1 MTFRKTPI
9 PLSGIFTMLVLCLT
23 LITAQGFAQTSTSE
37 DIAILD
43 RASKAFVNVVKQAKP
58 AVVHIKVEKTTTSS
72 YQGGQ
77 IPEDLFNHPF
87 FEQFFGPQFRQRQ
100 PEPR

>member
-9 PLSGIFTMLVLCLT
+9 PLSGMLTILLLCLT
-23 LITAQGFAQTSTSE
+23 LISREGVLPRPDTSE

-43 RASKAFVNVVKQAKP
+43 KSSKAFVNVVKQAKP

-77 IPEDLFNHPF
+77 DS
-87 FEQFFGPQFRQRQ
+87 
-100 PEPR
+100 